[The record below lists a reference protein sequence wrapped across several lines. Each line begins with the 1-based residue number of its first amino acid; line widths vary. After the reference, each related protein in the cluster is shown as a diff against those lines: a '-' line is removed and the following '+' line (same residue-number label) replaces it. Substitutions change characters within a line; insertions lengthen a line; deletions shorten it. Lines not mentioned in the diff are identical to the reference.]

1 MRTTVMR
8 SIESSLET
16 CRVER
21 CIWGLLS

>member
-1 MRTTVMR
+1 MRTTVMQ
-8 SIESSLET
+8 SIASSLET